1 MKTPLKGIRVL
12 ELTAVLS
19 GPAVGSLLG
28 DLGADVIKVEPPEGD
43 PVRAWPPY
51 TRDGQACQYVAF
63 NRTKRGIVL
72 DAKKPAGREA
82 YLKLASRVDV
92 IIDNYRHG
100 VADRLGIGYE
110 AVRAINPGIIYAVI
124 TGFGRSGPKAFDGAT
139 DQVSQAF
146 SGVMSLNAEP
156 DRPPVRTSTS
166 TSDMGSSLYSTI
178 GILAALRER
187 DRTGQGA
194 LVETSLMETHM
205 AFLINHWA
213 TLDATGECPKP
224 MGSGTPYLMPYQA
237 YKAKDGFIVI
247 ACLTQKMYVSFCE
260 VVNRPDLL
268 SDPRFATNEARVEN
282 RATMNAIMDKIV
294 IQYDV
299 KDLEAKLMAKGVLV
313 TPVNNLEQVL
323 AEPQVQARGGLAVMH
338 HPTAGDV
345 QVVRVPLRFNDE
357 QAGIYGPSPNL
368 GEHSRAVLRELGY
381 DDAAIDRMVADG
393 VTKA

>member
-1 MKTPLKGIRVL
+1 MKTPLKGVRVL

-19 GPAVGSLLG
+19 GPAVGSLMG
-28 DLGADVIKVEPPEGD
+28 DLGADVIKVEPPDGD

-51 TRDGQACQYVAF
+51 VRDGQASQYVAF
-63 NRTKRGIVL
+63 NRSKRGIVL
-72 DAKKPAGREA
+72 DAKKPSGREA
-82 YLKLASRVDV
+82 YLRLAQRADV
-92 IIDNYRHG
+92 IVDNYRHG

-110 AVRAINPGIIYAVI
+110 AVRAINPRIIYAVI
-124 TGFGRSGPKAFDGAT
+124 TGFGRTGPKAFDGAT

-156 DRPPVRTSTS
+156 DRAPVRTSTS
-166 TSDMGSSLYSTI
+166 TSDMGSSLYATI

-187 DRTGQGA
+187 DRTGQGC

-213 TLDATGECPKP
+213 TLDATGESPKP

-237 YKAKDGFIVI
+237 YQAKDGFIVI
-247 ACLTQKMYVSFCE
+247 ACLTEKMYASLCE
-260 VVNRPDLL
+260 VLGRPDLL
-268 SDPRFATNEARVEN
+268 SDPRFAINDERVKN
-282 RATMNAIMDKIV
+282 RAALNAILDGIV
-294 IQYDV
+294 VTYGV

-313 TPVNNLEQVL
+313 TPVNDLKQVL

-368 GEHSRAVLRELGY
+368 GEHSRAVLHEIGY
-381 DDAAIDRMVADG
+381 DDAAIERMVAEG
-393 VTKA
+393 ATKV